1 MEGACITC
9 IFFGS
14 AKVHQKGVGKWDW
27 ERKEKKH
34 VFFSPP
40 LSPSVTLTLTS
51 TLSINV
57 LIIDR
62 HGSHG
67 SKNINKLLLH
77 APKYTC
83 ATSYGNL
90 IASKHKIKGKKSV
103 AGINK

>member
-1 MEGACITC
+1 MHLLRVCKSPPKGGGEVGLGEKREKTC
-9 IFFGS
+9 
-14 AKVHQKGVGKWDW
+14 
-27 ERKEKKH
+27 
-34 VFFSPP
+34 FFSPP